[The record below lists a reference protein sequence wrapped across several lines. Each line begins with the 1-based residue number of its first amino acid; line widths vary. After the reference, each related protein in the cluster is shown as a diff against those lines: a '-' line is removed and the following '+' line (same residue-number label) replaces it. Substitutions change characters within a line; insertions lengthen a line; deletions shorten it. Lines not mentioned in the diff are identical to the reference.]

1 MVDKN
6 ERKSRKSFLQRL
18 RTDATGNTMAMA
30 AAALFPIAGLIGG
43 GVDIGR
49 GYMAKARL
57 QQACDA
63 GALAGRRSMTG
74 ETMSAADKVQA
85 RRLFDFNFPE
95 GTFGTDPFQ
104 PVGGEDNPRFVD
116 GADPRTVSGYA
127 ETTIPTTLMKIFGN
141 DSMTV
146 KANCISQLDVGNVD
160 IMMVLDVTGSMG
172 GSRIQ
177 GLRDAVEDFY
187 TTLGPGGADGSSLNQ
202 IRYGFVPYSANVNV
216 GELLFNEDPTW
227 LVGGTGVE
235 AEDRWSYQTR
245 RSTWEISAPPLGSP
259 KSSNSV
265 DTFESFTFLDGPECV
280 SGYGNN
286 EGVPGWF
293 TPANTNN
300 PIVTSSEV
308 GSETIVITV
317 EYDYESWDGDT
328 AAPPAGAVGNAFWR
342 DCDRKVT
349 TTTEVYDTPV
359 PETVDV
365 WEPGAD
371 NFAGWE
377 YGRFSH
383 DVSRYVASIDPA
395 NPAAQR
401 PTSNGAATDRWAG
414 CIEER
419 DTDSS
424 IDATTTSIPAAALD
438 LDIDT
443 LPTDT
448 ASRWRP
454 FWPEIKYEGV
464 NDLATGAACPSA
476 RSRRL
481 AEYAS
486 FDDGTANDLQSYVDS
501 FVASGTTNHTIG
513 MIWGARLL
521 SAEGLFSTVNSN
533 SSNGFPI
540 GRHLVFMT
548 DGTLNV
554 KEDRYNVYGLNTLD
568 GRVGPTSL
576 SEAQVEARQ
585 AQRFQLMCAAVRA
598 KNTTVW
604 VVQFGVAT
612 VTANMENCATS
623 PNHAAAASDNDA
635 LKEAFSNIAQ
645 TIGGLRLSQ

>member
-1 MVDKN
+1 MVTKN
-6 ERKSRKSFLQRL
+6 EMKSQKSFLQRL
-18 RTDATGNTMAMA
+18 RSDTTGNTMAMA

-74 ETMSAADKVQA
+74 DTMSASDKAQA
-85 RRLFDFNFPE
+85 RTLFDFNFPE

-104 PVGGEDNPRFVD
+104 QVGGQDNPRFVD
-116 GADPRTVSGYA
+116 GADPRTVYGYA

-141 DSMTV
+141 DTMTV
-146 KANCISQLDVGNVD
+146 KASCTSQLDVGNVD

-177 GLRDAVEDFY
+177 GLREAVEDFY

-216 GELLFNEDPTW
+216 GELLYNEDPTW
-227 LVGGTGVE
+227 LVGGTGDE
-235 AEDRWSYQTR
+235 ADDRWSYQTR
-245 RSTWEISAPPLGSP
+245 RSTWEISTPELGDP
-259 KSSNSV
+259 KSSDEV
-265 DTFESFTFLDGPECV
+265 ETFETWTFLDGPECV

-293 TPANTNN
+293 NPANSNN
-300 PIVTSSEV
+300 PIVTSTDNGVET
-308 GSETIVITV
+308 TIVTT
-317 EYDYESWDGDT
+317 EYDYESWNGSTD
-328 AAPPAGAVGNAFWR
+328 APPAGAVGSSFWE
-342 DCDRKVT
+342 DCVRKVT
-349 TTTEVYDTPV
+349 TTTDVYDTPV

-365 WEPGAD
+365 WETGAD

-383 DVSRYVASIDPA
+383 DVSAYVASIDPS
-395 NPAAQR
+395 NPEAQR
-401 PTSNGAATDRWAG
+401 PTWNGLRTDRWDG

-424 IDATTTSIPAAALD
+424 IDAATTAIPAGALD

-443 LPTDT
+443 IPSDT

-454 FWPEIKYEGV
+454 HWPEIKYEGV
-464 NDLATGAACPSA
+464 NNLASSAACPSA
-476 RSRRL
+476 KSRRL

-521 SAEGLFSTVNSN
+521 SAEGLFSAVNSN
-533 SSNGFPI
+533 SGNGFPI

-554 KEDRYNVYGLNTLD
+554 KEDAYNVYGLNILD
-568 GRVGPTSL
+568 GRVGPTTL
-576 SEAQVEARQ
+576 SETEIEARQ
-585 AQRFQLMCAAVRA
+585 AQRFQLMCDAVKL

-604 VVQFGVAT
+604 VVQFGVT
-612 VTANMENCATS
+612 SVTTNMANCATS
-623 PNHAAAASDNDA
+623 PDHAAAASDNAA
-635 LKEAFSNIAQ
+635 LKAAFSNIAQ